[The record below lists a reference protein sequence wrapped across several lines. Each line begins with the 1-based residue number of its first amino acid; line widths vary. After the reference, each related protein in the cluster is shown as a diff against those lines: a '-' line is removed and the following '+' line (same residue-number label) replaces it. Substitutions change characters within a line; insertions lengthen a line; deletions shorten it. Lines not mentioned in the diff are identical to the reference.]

1 MKTIVLLA
9 LYDEAPE
16 LADLP
21 FVFYTGVGK
30 VNAAS
35 KAAQLIERHRPTHII
50 NFGTAGGITQ
60 PTGFYQATRFV
71 QRDMQCGS
79 LGFRPGQTPYEADA
93 VVEFGSG
100 LTCSTGDDFVENPSL
115 AIPADLV
122 DMEAYAI
129 AKVCQSNNI
138 KFSCYKF
145 VTDAANTTAADE
157 WGNRVVHGQ
166 THYLQKLKELGLY

>member
-16 LADLP
+16 MADLP

-30 VNAAS
+30 VNAAA
-35 KAAQLIERHRPTHII
+35 KAAVLIERHRPQHVI

-60 PTGFYQATRFV
+60 PTGFYETTRFV
-71 QRDMQCGS
+71 QRDMLCES
-79 LGFRPGQTPYEADA
+79 LGFGPGQTPYETNA
-93 VVEFGSG
+93 VIEFAPG

-129 AKVCQSNNI
+129 AKVCQSARVQ
-138 KFSCYKF
+138 FSCYKF

-166 THYLQKLKELGLY
+166 THYLLKLRELGLY